1 MRKEM
6 MKIREITSIALCLA
20 MLCVSS
26 YVSIPLPF
34 MTTPITAQT
43 IMINTIA
50 LWLTPA
56 QAMTTMGAYL
66 ILGLI
71 GFPVF
76 AGGSS
81 GISVFLR
88 PTGGFLIAFFI
99 SVGVISGLKK
109 RFPQKLG
116 SNIFLTVGIGM
127 PIVYF
132 VGAFWM
138 SILMDIDFVVAFQL
152 SVYPFIVGDLL
163 KCLIACRLV
172 ERLNGTMKQRS
183 VFIKRKLV

>member
-66 ILGLI
+66 ILGL
-71 GFPVF
+71 
-76 AGGSS
+76 
-81 GISVFLR
+81 
-88 PTGGFLIAFFI
+88 
-99 SVGVISGLKK
+99 KK

-138 SILMDIDFVVAFQL
+138 SILMEIDFVVAFQL